1 MQTNLRKEGRGGAIR
16 AMRWPR
22 RRAIVHLCRTA
33 IRRSPCMRQA
43 GAALAI
49 FALLMQV
56 WIPWVHHPAI
66 AVTTNQEIFGG
77 PSSIPAFAFPL
88 CLAGGPTDPDQ
99 SGLPDKQPTRK
110 PGPCPICQ
118 TLQLLGHAIAPQ
130 SDFAILSPPPAAL
143 QVPLVAAAF
152 VARPLQTSSQPRAPP
167 LTA

>member
-1 MQTNLRKEGRGGAIR
+1 MQGNLRKAGRGGAIR

-22 RRAIVHLCRTA
+22 RRAIARHGRA
-33 IRRSPCMRQA
+33 PIRRFLPVRQA

-66 AVTTNQEIFGG
+66 AVTTSQEIFGG

-88 CLAGGPTDPDQ
+88 CLADGPTDRDQ

-118 TLQLLGHAIAPQ
+118 TLQLLGHAIALQ
-130 SDFAILSPPPAAL
+130 SDFAVLSPPPAAS

-152 VARPLQTSSQPRAPP
+152 VARLLQISSQPRAPP